1 MKFDVNYTK
10 LTNGV
15 RVLAIPM
22 AGVESVTMMILVK
35 TGSRNETGKQAGI
48 SHVLEHMLFKGTK
61 SFPTPMAI
69 STAIDSIGAEN
80 NAFTGKEYTGYYIT
94 SAAKHLPLTTKILAE
109 MVTVPSLPQE
119 DLTREREVIVQEIAM
134 YEDEPR
140 ERAVEE
146 FENLIYD
153 GSSMGRLIIGD
164 KETVRATTSQAL
176 RTYMHEWYRGGNV
189 LVVIAG
195 KIPSDRRE
203 MLVEL
208 ENKLSGMGK
217 GGMLTYNQAGKYG
230 NPQTKHVRRKTEQA
244 HFLMGVPGVSLI
256 DPRRYA
262 LQLGQIVLGGG
273 MSSRL
278 FNEIREKRGLAYY
291 VRAEMDT
298 AYDVGYLAVR
308 AGVALGKLEEA
319 LRVSKEEL
327 LKLGSTITQTELRKA
342 KEYVLGH
349 LPLTLEDSMGVAQ
362 FFGMRA
368 LITDEIRQPEEV
380 ERIVRG
386 VTLDEVKQVL
396 TELVKEEEIRTVIVG
411 PRAK

>member
-1 MKFDVNYTK
+1 
-10 LTNGV
+10 
-15 RVLAIPM
+15 
-22 AGVESVTMMILVK
+22 
-35 TGSRNETGKQAGI
+35 
-48 SHVLEHMLFKGTK
+48 
-61 SFPTPMAI
+61 
-69 STAIDSIGAEN
+69 
-80 NAFTGKEYTGYYIT
+80 
-94 SAAKHLPLTTKILAE
+94 
-109 MVTVPSLPQE
+109 
-119 DLTREREVIVQEIAM
+119 
-134 YEDEPR
+134 
-140 ERAVEE
+140 
-146 FENLIYD
+146 
-153 GSSMGRLIIGD
+153 
-164 KETVRATTSQAL
+164 
-176 RTYMHEWYRGGNV
+176 
-189 LVVIAG
+189 
-195 KIPSDRRE
+195 
-203 MLVEL
+203 
-208 ENKLSGMGK
+208 MGK
-217 GGMLTYNQAGKYG
+217 GGMLTYNQSGKYG
-230 NPQTKHVRRKTEQA
+230 KPQTKHVRRKTEQA

>member
-1 MKFDVNYTK
+1 
-10 LTNGV
+10 
-15 RVLAIPM
+15 
-22 AGVESVTMMILVK
+22 
-35 TGSRNETGKQAGI
+35 
-48 SHVLEHMLFKGTK
+48 
-61 SFPTPMAI
+61 
-69 STAIDSIGAEN
+69 
-80 NAFTGKEYTGYYIT
+80 
-94 SAAKHLPLTTKILAE
+94 
-109 MVTVPSLPQE
+109 
-119 DLTREREVIVQEIAM
+119 
-134 YEDEPR
+134 
-140 ERAVEE
+140 
-146 FENLIYD
+146 
-153 GSSMGRLIIGD
+153 
-164 KETVRATTSQAL
+164 
-176 RTYMHEWYRGGNV
+176 
-189 LVVIAG
+189 
-195 KIPSDRRE
+195 
-203 MLVEL
+203 
-208 ENKLSGMGK
+208 
-217 GGMLTYNQAGKYG
+217 
-230 NPQTKHVRRKTEQA
+230 
-244 HFLMGVPGVSLI
+244 
-256 DPRRYA
+256 
-262 LQLGQIVLGGG
+262 